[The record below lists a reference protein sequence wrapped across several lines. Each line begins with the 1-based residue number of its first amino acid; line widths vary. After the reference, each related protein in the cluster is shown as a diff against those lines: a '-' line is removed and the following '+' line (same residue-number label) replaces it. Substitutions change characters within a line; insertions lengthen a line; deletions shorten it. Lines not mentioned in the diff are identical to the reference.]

1 MADLPAPPIPAY
13 VDLRTFDEMPLN
25 VVRLMNA
32 DILFET
38 SGDEFKAAVLLW
50 ARAWHQVPAGSLP
63 DDDVKLAYMAGL
75 GRDQKSWKKVKT
87 GALRGFQACSDGRL
101 YHEVICDA
109 AVKSWAKK
117 SAGTEGAEARWRKAN
132 ELKNNNTGD
141 ANPDSKTDDTLYIEP
156 SGPPSGE
163 SRGKRMPRTELNRTD
178 KPPTPLG
185 EGEWGRLFEEEF
197 WPAYPSRGE
206 SANPKK
212 PAREKFIAACK
223 RGEDP
228 AHIIAGAKAY
238 AANPSTKIGTPYVAT
253 ALVWLN
259 QERWKDCTA
268 APAQKPA
275 NGTKVNGH
283 DASSADI
290 PTLDPEFPPE
300 AQIRY
305 AKSYLLTSE
314 LSRDGK
320 EVKYTGVKP
329 VAKRIWRIKNTATDD
344 LYPGPGQPGCPIH
357 DLAFKR
363 VAAEFGAQW
372 P

>member
-1 MADLPAPPIPAY
+1 MADSPAPPIPAY

-75 GRDQKSWKKVKT
+75 GRDQKSWKKVKA

-109 AVKSWAKK
+109 ALKAWAKK

-132 ELKNNNTGD
+132 ELKNHNTGD
-141 ANPDSKTDDTLYIEP
+141 ATPHGKTDDTLYMQP

-163 SRGKRMPRTELNRTD
+163 SHGKTMPRTEQNRTEK
-178 KPPTPLG
+178 KPPTPKG
-185 EGEWGRLFEEEF
+185 DEEWGRLFDEGF
-197 WPAYPSRGE
+197 WPAYPSRGD

-228 AHIIAGAKAY
+228 AQIIAGAQAY
-238 AANPSTKIGTPYVAT
+238 AGNPTTKTGTPYVAT
-253 ALVWLN
+253 AVVWLN
-259 QERWKDCTA
+259 QERWKDST
-268 APAQKPA
+268 PARP
-275 NGTKVNGH
+275 VNG
-283 DASSADI
+283 ARVNGNGEEI
-290 PTLDPEFPPE
+290 PTVVAGFPADLQIDIAKGFLLELDNTPNLKGIAWKGPKPRHLRRWTIKDPSTQQLLPE
-300 AQIRY
+300 
-305 AKSYLLTSE
+305 
-314 LSRDGK
+314 
-320 EVKYTGVKP
+320 
-329 VAKRIWRIKNTATDD
+329 
-344 LYPGPGQPGCPIH
+344 PGQPGCPVH
-357 DLAFKR
+357 ERALKH
-363 VAAEFGAQW
+363 VAEEFGAQW